1 LNDGKLSSKPL
12 TSSSDNVYNG
22 FGYACS
28 CLCRKAKKKNA
39 ARCLSVGIDE
49 LTEIFIFSYQET
61 LVVKRSLHDA
71 VVFFPRRNFSNG
83 QDIVPGLPESENNAK
98 ITAFIG

>member
-1 LNDGKLSSKPL
+1 LLVPLPESEEKERRPLLVCWHRRVDRNLYLQLS
-12 TSSSDNVYNG
+12 
-22 FGYACS
+22 
-28 CLCRKAKKKNA
+28 
-39 ARCLSVGIDE
+39 
-49 LTEIFIFSYQET
+49 ET